1 MDFVSIATGAVSL
14 LSPFLPHLISLGS
27 EVGGKIKDAVVDKGA
42 SVLGKQAKALWD
54 KITGYFGD
62 DPVLTSVATVTAA
75 SPEDTDRQK
84 LLIEELAKRLK
95 DHPDLAEDLLKM
107 MGGPKR
113 VQQLTAG
120 YDAIIRDVSF
130 KMGVPG
136 EQTGEQTLKAGDKA
150 TIERIEFDMK

>member
-1 MDFVSIATGAVSL
+1 MDFVSIATGVVSL
-14 LSPFLPHLISLGS
+14 LSPFLPYLISVGS
-27 EVGGKIKDAVVDKGA
+27 EVGGKIKDAVVEKGV
-42 SVLGKQAKALWD
+42 SELGKQAKAVWD

-95 DHPDLAEDLLKM
+95 DHPNLAQELLTM

-113 VQQLTAG
+113 VQELTAG
-120 YDAIIRDVSF
+120 YGAIIEKVRF
-130 KMGVPG
+130 KMGGPG
-136 EQTGEQTLKAGDKA
+136 QQTIKAGDWASVKD
-150 TIERIEFDMK
+150 IDMEQN

>member
-1 MDFVSIATGAVSL
+1 MDFISIATGAVSL
-14 LSPFLPHLISLGS
+14 LSPFLPHLISLS
-27 EVGGKIKDAVVDKGA
+27 SDVGEKIKDAVVEKGV
-42 SVLGKQAKALWD
+42 SELGKQAKAVWD

-95 DHPDLAEDLLKM
+95 DHPNLAEELVTL

-113 VQQLTAG
+113 VQELTAG
-120 YDAIIRDVSF
+120 YGAIIERV
-130 KMGVPG
+130 K
-136 EQTGEQTLKAGDKA
+136 LK
-150 TIERIEFDMK
+150 